1 MSAPVKGRCA
11 EDFLESGVTLPV
23 PVTEPHWYL
32 TVHAT
37 QCLLCGRDQYP
48 EERVRIAGERP
59 ADPNLRHVYEEGDY
73 ACGEHFM

>member
-37 QCLLCGRDQYP
+37 QCLR
-48 EERVRIAGERP
+48 
-59 ADPNLRHVYEEGDY
+59 
-73 ACGEHFM
+73 